1 MSRGIVYT
9 REKREQHIARKK
21 RIVRQCA
28 GINDWYN
35 CDGKYDKGKIHC
47 SCGVCRAKTNNKSWK
62 KRKIHGNYAPNHN
75 WKAADRRKIDR
86 MEYIEDSY
94 TSSYRPNEDED
105 IDWFDAD
112 VDDVTIDGEPLDGK
126 YFDCLIS

>member
-21 RIVRQCA
+21 RIIHQYAC
-28 GINDWYN
+28 IDKWYN

-47 SCGVCRAKTNNKSWK
+47 SCGMCRAKTNNKSWK
-62 KRKIHGNYAPNHN
+62 KRTIHANYAPNHN

-86 MEYIEDSY
+86 MEYVEDSY
-94 TSSYRPNEDED
+94 ASLYRPNEDED

-112 VDDVTIDGEPLDGK
+112 VDDVTIDGEPLNGE
-126 YFDCLIS
+126 YFDRLIS